1 MYIED
6 KFNAHWMPFTA
17 NKSFK
22 SSPRMF
28 NRAEGVYLYTDD
40 DREILDGT
48 ACLWCVNAGHGR
60 KEIAEAVRNQ
70 LETLDFAPSFQFGHQ
85 GSFDFA
91 NRLIEYTPPG
101 LNHVFFT
108 NSGSEA
114 VDTAL
119 KIALAYQNARGK
131 SSKTRF
137 VSREKAYHGINLGG
151 TALAGI
157 PGNRKG
163 FPVILEVD
171 LLPHTQD
178 VERNA
183 FSRGLGDEGGVE
195 RAGALLSIIAQRGA
209 ENIAAVIVEPIA
221 GAGGVVIPAE
231 GYLKRLR
238 EICDQHDI
246 LLIFDEVI
254 TGFGRTGSAFASI
267 EFDVTPDIMTTAKGI
282 TSATVP
288 MGGVFVQ
295 EEIYHT
301 ITNGAGDDAIEFS
314 HGYTYSA
321 HPVACAAG
329 NAVLDIYQREQ
340 LLTRAG
346 GEIGKYWEDA
356 LHSLRHLPRV
366 IDIRN
371 YGLLG
376 AIEFEATERYPD
388 GIFYETL
395 KAGFENG
402 VLLRGIGNAIAMSP
416 PLIIEKNEIDKLIDG
431 LEKSVKQV
439 FS

>member
-1 MYIED
+1 MYAAAQL
-6 KFNAHWMPFTA
+6 NAHWMPFTA

-22 SSPRMF
+22 SSPRLF
-28 NRAEGVYLYTDD
+28 SHAKGVYLYTDD
-40 DREILDGT
+40 GREILDGT

-60 KEIAEAVRNQ
+60 KEVAEAVRNQ
-70 LETLDFAPSFQFGHQ
+70 VETMDFAPSFQFGHQ
-85 GSFDFA
+85 ISFDFA
-91 NRLIEYTPPG
+91 NRLVEYTPPG

-131 SSKTRF
+131 GDKTCF
-137 VSREKAYHGINLGG
+137 VSREKAYHGINFGG

-163 FPVILEVD
+163 YPVILEVD
-171 LLPHTQD
+171 MLPHTQD
-178 VERNA
+178 LERNA
-183 FSRGLGDEGGVE
+183 FSRGLGTEGGVE
-195 RAGALLSIIAQRGA
+195 KANALVEIIAQRGA

-221 GAGGVVIPAE
+221 GAGGVVIPAQ
-231 GYLKRLR
+231 GYLERLR

-267 EFDVTPDIMTTAKGI
+267 EFGVTPDIMTTAKGI
-282 TSATVP
+282 TSATIP

-295 EEIYHT
+295 EEIYNT
-301 ITNGAGDDAIEFS
+301 ITNGAEEDDIEFS

-329 NAVLDIYQREQ
+329 NAVLDIYEREN

-346 GEIGKYWEDA
+346 GDIGKYWEDA
-356 LHSLRHLPRV
+356 LHSLNHLPNV

-376 AIEFEATERYPD
+376 AIEFEPTDRYPR

-416 PLIIEKNEIDKLIDG
+416 PLIIEKSQIDQLIDG
-431 LEKSVKQV
+431 LEKSVRQV
-439 FS
+439 YS